1 MRPSDPLTLK
11 ILTDAH
17 VEVLR
22 GGPPGPRRARRTPRS
37 N

>member
-1 MRPSDPLTLK
+1 MRPSDPLTVK
-11 ILTDAH
+11 MLTDAH

-22 GGPPGPRRARRTPRS
+22 GARRPPARRRTPRA

>member
-1 MRPSDPLTLK
+1 MRPSDPVTVK
-11 ILTDAH
+11 MLTDAH

-22 GGPPGPRRARRTPRS
+22 GARRPSARRRAPRS